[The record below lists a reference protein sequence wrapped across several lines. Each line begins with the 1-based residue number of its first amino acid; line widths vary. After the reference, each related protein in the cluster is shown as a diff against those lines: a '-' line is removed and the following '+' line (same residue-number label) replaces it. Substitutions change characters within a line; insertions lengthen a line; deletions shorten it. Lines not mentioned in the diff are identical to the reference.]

1 MVQLTLHRD
10 NAIKRILLTDHTSQ
24 CATVFLFILPAI
36 ASPGGTLTLG
46 DLNVNV
52 KIIYSDLRYFPAYS
66 SMIARVKWVTLSS
79 ISDSDILV

>member
-1 MVQLTLHRD
+1 MCIELRVVQLTLHRD

-52 KIIYSDLRYFPAYS
+52 KIIYSVASLPLR
-66 SMIARVKWVTLSS
+66 ILCIRVVVGRACL
-79 ISDSDILV
+79 LRF